1 MYDKQVTISPSTV
14 PSDSESLVARAVR
27 VIPGGVNSIQR
38 RIAGMKEIVVTAT
51 KGSTFTAADG
61 RIFTDYAAAYGPP
74 ILGYNDPDVDAAVAS
89 TASSVGLVGV
99 GVTVQ
104 EVELAERLC
113 DLIPAAERVLLC
125 GSGSEATYHAIRL
138 ARAATGRRH
147 IIKFQ
152 GHYHG
157 WHDAVAMN
165 VISPEHAIG
174 TKHLLSSGMM
184 PNTVAATTVLPF
196 NDLDSVARALD
207 ELDNDVA
214 AVILEP
220 IPHNVGA
227 ILPEEGYLEGLRDLT
242 RRTGVVLIFDEVVTG
257 FRHGL
262 GGYQSVAGVTPD
274 IAAFGKAIANGY
286 PLACVVG
293 NAEIMDMAATSGG
306 PVFIGGTFNGHPA
319 MAAAAVATV
328 DKMVNEPVHEHVFDL
343 GERARSGLQAIYDRL
358 GVAAVV
364 TGFGSLFVSYFLE
377 GPIRNYTDLLRNDVE
392 LFVGHRLELM
402 EHGIFEVP
410 LNLKRSQFSYAHSE
424 ADLERLLDAS
434 EQAMVAVL
442 TRRGE

>member
-1 MYDKQVTISPSTV
+1 MYDKQMTISASTL
-14 PSDSESLVARAVR
+14 PLDSAALVERANR

-38 RIAGMKEIVVTAT
+38 RIAGMKEIVVTGT
-51 KGSTFTAADG
+51 KGSTFTDADG
-61 RIFTDYAAAYGPP
+61 KVFTDYAAAYGPP
-74 ILGYNDPDVDAAVAS
+74 ILGYNDPDVDAAVTS
-89 TASSVGLVGV
+89 TASKVGLTGV

-113 DLIPAAERVLLC
+113 ALIPAAERVLLC
-125 GSGSEATYHAIRL
+125 SSGSEATFHAIRL

-165 VISPEHAIG
+165 VISPKHAIG
-174 TKHLLSSGMM
+174 TKDLLSSGMM
-184 PNTVAATTVLPF
+184 PDTVAATAVLPF
-196 NDLDSVARALD
+196 NDLDSVARTVE
-207 ELDNDVA
+207 ELGNDVA
-214 AVILEP
+214 AIILEP

-242 RRTGVVLIFDEVVTG
+242 QRTGVVLIFDEVVTG

-262 GGYQSVAGVTPD
+262 GGYQKVAGVTPD
-274 IAAFGKAIANGY
+274 IAVFGKAIANGY

-293 NAEIMDMAATSGG
+293 NAEIMEMSATSGG
-306 PVFIGGTFNGHPA
+306 SVFIGGTFNGHPA
-319 MAAAAVATV
+319 MAAAAIATV
-328 DKMVNEPVHEHVFDL
+328 DKMANEPVHEHVFDL
-343 GERARSGLQAIYDRL
+343 GERARSGLQAIYDEL

-377 GPIRNYTDLLRNDVE
+377 GPIRNYTDLLRNDME

-410 LNLKRSQFSYAHSE
+410 LNLKRSQFSYAHDD
-424 ADLERLLDAS
+424 ADLDRLLEAS

-442 TRRGE
+442 SRRG